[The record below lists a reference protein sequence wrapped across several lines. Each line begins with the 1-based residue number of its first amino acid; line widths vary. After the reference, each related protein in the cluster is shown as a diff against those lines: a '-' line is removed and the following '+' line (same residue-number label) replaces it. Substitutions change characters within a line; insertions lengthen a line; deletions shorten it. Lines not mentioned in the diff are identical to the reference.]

1 MAALNS
7 KRVWQGVAA
16 VVDFSE
22 KIFRAFCSNGACK
35 GLKALNAP
43 SPGEA
48 SIPFFLPR
56 QDIDV
61 TSVFSMCA
69 VVYILAVFCI
79 LLMLKLPGGAVDG
92 LGEAKSASPF

>member
-1 MAALNS
+1 MVALNS

-16 VVDFSE
+16 FIDFAA
-22 KIFRAFCSNGACK
+22 KLFWGFCSNGACK
-35 GLKALNAP
+35 GLKAFNAP

-61 TSVFSMCA
+61 KSVFSMCG
-69 VVYILAVFCI
+69 ILFFGC
-79 LLMLKLPGGAVDG
+79 
-92 LGEAKSASPF
+92 SATHF